1 MKVRQIFYFISI
13 LILAIGTP
21 SAEIYKWV
29 DENGV
34 THYSDSQS
42 NQNSEPA
49 DTQND
54 KIRSPDPHPAI
65 SPQLPDESQNGT
77 LDPDFLKA
85 LNEIHEDAVVIN
97 TPTVEIYETSWCGY
111 CKKAKN
117 FFRSKGIDFI
127 AYDIE
132 KDQQAARRM
141 MKMTRQRAVPFVVIN
156 GQGISGYSEA
166 AYEQT
171 LKK

>member
-1 MKVRQIFYFISI
+1 MIKKATFIISI
-13 LILAIGTP
+13 LIVTLAIS

-34 THYSDSQS
+34 THYSDSAT
-42 NQNSEPA
+42 QNTPEPA
-49 DTQND
+49 EVATEEF
-54 KIRSPDPHPAI
+54 RSPDPAPADN
-65 SPQLPDESQNGT
+65 PPLPDESRKGA
-77 LDPDFLKA
+77 LEPDFFNFLDESQK
-85 LNEIHEDAVVIN
+85 DAVAVN

-132 KDQQAARRM
+132 KDPQAARRM
-141 MKMTRQRAVPFVVIN
+141 MKMTQRRAVPFVVIN
-156 GQGISGYSEA
+156 GQGISGYSVA
-166 AYEQT
+166 AYEQA
-171 LKK
+171 LQN